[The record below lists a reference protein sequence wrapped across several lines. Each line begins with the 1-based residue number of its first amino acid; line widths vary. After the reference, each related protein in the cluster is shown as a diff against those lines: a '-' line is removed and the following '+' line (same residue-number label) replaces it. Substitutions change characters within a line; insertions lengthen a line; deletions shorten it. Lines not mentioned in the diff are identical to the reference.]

1 VAWDL
6 RYPTVSETEQ
16 EHIGEEWP
24 PAASQGPLV
33 LPGKYSARLFSRVDG
48 VVTQLGGPQTFS
60 VIADGTSGM
69 APADRAAQ
77 EEFNRKVGRLC
88 RAVSGATNSAND
100 VQARLKAIRKAL
112 QDTPA
117 AESLSAA
124 ADSIEQRSNEI
135 LRALRGDVA
144 LAARSENVPTS
155 INDRMSNII
164 EGERFATTRPTQTHL
179 DAYAIAADE
188 FSQQLAKLRTLI
200 QVDLAKL
207 EKDMEAAGAPWTP
220 GRVPE
225 WQEEK

>member
-1 VAWDL
+1 
-6 RYPTVSETEQ
+6 
-16 EHIGEEWP
+16 
-24 PAASQGPLV
+24 
-33 LPGKYSARLFSRVDG
+33 VDG
-48 VVTQLGGPQTFS
+48 AVTELGGGSQSFA

-69 APADRAAQ
+69 TPADRAAQ
-77 EEFNRKVGRLC
+77 QDFNRKVSHLY
-88 RAVSGATNSAND
+88 RAVSGAVNSAND
-100 VQARLKAIRKAL
+100 VQSRLKAIRKAL
-112 QDTPA
+112 QDTPSTQPLEA
-117 AESLSAA
+117 Q
-124 ADSIEQRSNEI
+124 ADSIEQRDNEI

-144 LAARSENVPTS
+144 LAARNENVPTS
-155 INDRMSNII
+155 INDRMNNIMD
-164 EGERFATTRPTQTHL
+164 GERFAITRPTQTHL